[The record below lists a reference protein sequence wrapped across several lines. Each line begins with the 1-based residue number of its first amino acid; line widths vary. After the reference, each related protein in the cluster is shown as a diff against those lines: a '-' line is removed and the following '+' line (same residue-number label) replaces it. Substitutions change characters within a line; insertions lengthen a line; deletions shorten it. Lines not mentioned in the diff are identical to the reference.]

1 MSRHRNLKNM
11 IDEAYEDEYR
21 DEEYGIEED
30 ELHPDDNEIV
40 NEVWE
45 VVGNNYD
52 KQGIIQ
58 ALDEVDWITDD
69 AINLLLVESK
79 RFAKKKAAP
88 AKKKDSKD
96 AIKTD
101 KKKDNLPTMKQET
114 SKEEAKEQTVLKK
127 KHSEELNPFR
137 KESEDLGSLVSDHS
151 KFIDKSKFNNI
162 IPEIP
167 IAPKI
172 SESLS
177 KKESKNL
184 YVVVCGHVDS
194 GKSTLVGH
202 LLYDMGLIQKQTM
215 HKFEKE
221 SNEMGKG
228 SFKYAW
234 VMDERAEERQRGV
247 TIEVGIRQIETKNKN
262 LILLDA
268 PGHQDYVSNMIGGTA
283 QADVALLVIDSISG
297 AFDAGFNR
305 GGQTQE
311 HAILARSMGIDR
323 ILVAVNKLDV
333 VHWSKDRYDY
343 ISSLVVPFL
352 EEIGYKEDNITILPI
367 SGLQGDNVFQRSK
380 REDLGWYD
388 GPCLIE
394 ILDGLKLTPKNI
406 KKPLRMVINSVYQS
420 TVGQA
425 KGLCFSGKVEA
436 GILEKAGKYIVMPS
450 CGQITVKDVLVDDQ
464 KTNFAIPGDNV
475 VTVIQAKEF
484 DIANFRYGSILCH
497 LDFPM
502 PVAVRFAADIE
513 VFDFERPLIRGERS
527 IIFIGLNKISTVLT
541 KIHHTL
547 KKETGET
554 LKKNPKLLK
563 KGDFASVEILCERP
577 TPMELFKNNALLGRI
592 ILREKERTIASGII
606 KEIID

>member
-11 IDEAYEDEYR
+11 IDEAYEEEYGQ
-21 DEEYGIEED
+21 DVDYGIEED

-40 NEVWE
+40 NEVWDT
-45 VVGNNYD
+45 VGNNYE
-52 KQGIIQ
+52 KHSIIE
-58 ALDEVDWITDD
+58 ALDEVDWVVDD

-79 RFAKKKAAP
+79 RFAKKKGP

-96 AIKTD
+96 AIKTAP
-101 KKKDNLPTMKQET
+101 KKDNLPTMSKET
-114 SKEEAKEQTVLKK
+114 SKEEAKETVLKK
-127 KHSEELNPFR
+127 KDSTDLTPFR
-137 KESEDLGSLVSDHS
+137 KESEDLSAIVKENS

-167 IAPKI
+167 IPPKV
-172 SESLS
+172 ESS
-177 KKESKNL
+177 IKESKNL

-202 LLYDMGLIQKQTM
+202 LLVDLGMVQKQTM

-221 SNEMGKG
+221 STDMGKG

-234 VMDERAEERQRGV
+234 VMDERTEERQRGV
-247 TIEVGIRQIETKNKN
+247 TIEVGIKQIETKNKN
-262 LILLDA
+262 VILLDA

-283 QADVALLVIDSISG
+283 QADVALLVVDSISG

-311 HAILARSMGIDR
+311 HAILARSMGIES
-323 ILVAVNKLDV
+323 IIVAVNKLDV
-333 VHWSKDRYDY
+333 MHWSKDRFEY
-343 ISSLVVPFL
+343 ISSLVTPFL
-352 EEIGYKEDNITILPI
+352 EEIGYKQENITILPI

-380 REDLGWYD
+380 RPDLGWYD
-388 GPCLIE
+388 GPSIIE
-394 ILDGLKLTPKNI
+394 ILDGFKLTPKNI
-406 KKPLRMVINSVYQS
+406 KKPLRMVVNSVYQS
-420 TVGQA
+420 TTGQA

-436 GILEKAGKYIVMPS
+436 GILEKGSKYIVMPS
-450 CGQITVKDVLVDDQ
+450 CGQATIKDVFVDDQ
-464 KTNFAIPGDNV
+464 KANFAIPGDNV
-475 VTVIQAKEF
+475 VLVVQAKEF

-497 LDFPM
+497 WDFPM
-502 PVAVRFAADIE
+502 PVAVKFTADIE

-527 IIFIGLNKISTVLT
+527 MIFIGLTKISTVLT

-547 KKETGET
+547 KKETGEI

-563 KGDFASVEILCERP
+563 KGDFASVEIMCERP
-577 TPMELFKNNALLGRI
+577 TAVELFKNYPLLGRI
-592 ILREKERTIASGII
+592 ILREKEKTIASGII
-606 KEIID
+606 KEILD

>member
-1 MSRHRNLKNM
+1 M
-11 IDEAYEDEYR
+11 IDEAYEEEYGQ
-21 DEEYGIEED
+21 DVDYGIEEE

-40 NEVWE
+40 NEVWDI
-45 VVGNNYD
+45 VGNNYD
-52 KQGIIQ
+52 KHAIIE
-58 ALDEVDWITDD
+58 ALDEVDWVSDD
-69 AINLLLVESK
+69 AVNLLLTESK
-79 RFAKKKAAP
+79 RFAKKKAP
-88 AKKKDSKD
+88 AKKKNSKD

-101 KKKDNLPTMKQET
+101 KGGQKKDNFPTMSKET
-114 SKEEAKEQTVLKK
+114 SKEEVKEQTHLKRK
-127 KHSEELNPFR
+127 DSEGINPFR
-137 KESEDLGSLVSDHS
+137 KESEDLGSMVTDHS
-151 KFIDKSKFNNI
+151 KFIDKSKFNNV

-167 IAPKI
+167 IAPKV
-172 SESLS
+172 SENL
-177 KKESKNL
+177 KGDPKNL

-247 TIEVGIRQIETKNKN
+247 TIEVGIKQIETKNKN
-262 LILLDA
+262 VILLDA

-283 QADVALLVIDSISG
+283 QADVALLVVDSITG
-297 AFDAGFNR
+297 AFDAGFNK

-311 HAILARSMGIDR
+311 HAILARSMGIDS
-323 ILVAVNKLDV
+323 IIVAVNKLDV

-343 ISSLVVPFL
+343 ISSLLVPFL
-352 EEIGYKEDNITILPI
+352 EEIGYKEENITILPI

-380 REDLGWYD
+380 REELGWYD
-388 GPCLIE
+388 GPSLIE
-394 ILDGLKLTPKNI
+394 ILDGFKLTPKNI

-425 KGLCFSGKVEA
+425 KGLCFSGKLEA
-436 GILEKAGKYIVMPS
+436 GILEKGGKYIVMPS
-450 CGQITVKDVLVDDQ
+450 CGQVTVKEVLVDDQ
-464 KTNFAIPGDNV
+464 KKNFAISDEGV
-475 VTVIQAKEF
+475 VAVIQAKEF

-497 LDFPM
+497 MDFPI
-502 PVAVRFAADIE
+502 PVAVRFSADIE

-527 IIFIGLNKISTVLT
+527 IIFIGLHKISTVLT
-541 KIHHTL
+541 KIHHTI
-547 KKETGET
+547 KKETGEV
-554 LKKNPKLLK
+554 LKRNPKVLN

-577 TPMELFKNNALLGRI
+577 TPMELFKNYPLLGRV

-606 KEIID
+606 KEIIE